1 MEQYSKALKIL
12 VYKLGDFAEA
22 ERFCELHSK
31 GKDRN
36 LRMKL
41 FQTLLEV
48 YLSPDDGCEPFVT
61 PAVALLNSHMADFD
75 TAEVIKLVPEEWSI
89 GLISQFLS
97 GSVRLSLHKSRST
110 KILSGLARAEN
121 LKMKSSHMISHKTH
135 LLVTEE
141 RLCQACRRPFNDP
154 AVARYPNGVTTHIH
168 CARNKTVCPV
178 TGHVFSS
185 LEQTNDVPKDE

>member
-12 VYKLGDFAEA
+12 VYKLGDYAEA
-22 ERFCELHSK
+22 ERFCELHSRD
-31 GKDRN
+31 KDRN
-36 LRMKL
+36 SRTKL

-48 YLSPDDGCEPFVT
+48 YLKPDGDRELFVR

-75 TAEVIKLVPEEWSI
+75 TVEVVKLIPDEWSI

-97 GSVRLSLHKSRST
+97 GSVRLSLHKSRTS
-110 KILSGLARAEN
+110 KILSGLARGEN
-121 LKMKSSHMISHKTH
+121 LKLKTSYMISHKAR

-168 CARNKTVCPV
+168 CARNKNVCPV
-178 TGHVFSS
+178 TGHVFSF
-185 LEQTNDVPKDE
+185 LEQTNESPKNE